1 MTLYRV
7 DLVQTV
13 IEETTVYI
21 EANSEEDAATR
32 GLDKAMHDAS
42 EVRWDFC
49 DAKDDPEVI
58 AVAPVQRPDLEEKWN
73 KGAAAIA
80 DALRP

>member
-1 MTLYRV
+1 MTMYRV

-13 IEETTVYI
+13 IEETTVYV
-21 EANSEEDAATR
+21 EANDAEDAATR
-32 GLDKAMHDAS
+32 GLDKAMHDAA

-49 DAKDDPEVI
+49 DCKDDPEVI
-58 AVAPVQRPDLEEKWN
+58 AAVPVERSDLTEKWN
-73 KGAAAIA
+73 KGVAAVA